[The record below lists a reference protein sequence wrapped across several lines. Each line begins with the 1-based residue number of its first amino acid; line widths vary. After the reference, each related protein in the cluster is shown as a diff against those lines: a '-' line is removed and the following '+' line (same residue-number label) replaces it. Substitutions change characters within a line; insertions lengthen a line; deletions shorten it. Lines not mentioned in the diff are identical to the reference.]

1 MKLLFRI
8 EWVKSDGTKMESM
21 GEKIRV
27 RASFKPPTSPRNSRI
42 VYTVLLWIKCLIE
55 PLKTKVKPKLGTS
68 CTHSIP

>member
-42 VYTVLLWIKCLIE
+42 VYTVLL
-55 PLKTKVKPKLGTS
+55 
-68 CTHSIP
+68 